1 LHPLIFQYKFSKMDK
16 KRVLYV
22 SQEICPYLPENDLSK
37 ISLQLPKKMTELGN
51 EVRVFMPR
59 FGVINE
65 RRHQLHEVIR
75 LSGINIVI
83 NDLDMPLVIK
93 VASVPQARMQV
104 YFIDNEELFKRK
116 FTHFDDKGNAFDD
129 NDSRMIFFC
138 KGVVETVKKLGW
150 APDIIHCHGWM
161 ASYLPIYLR
170 QYYRDDALFV
180 NSKIIY
186 SGYTY
191 PYDEVLPDSRL
202 KDILGFDGVNG
213 IPSEQLAE
221 SKVDGLQKI
230 GIANSDAILKLGPLS
245 SELEEIIDKSSV
257 PVMSFNQEADDLR
270 QIEQFYEEVVN
281 AESIA

>member
-1 LHPLIFQYKFSKMDK
+1 MEK
-16 KRVLYV
+16 KRILYV
-22 SQEICPYLPENDLSK
+22 SQEISPYLPENDLSK
-37 ISLQLPKKMTELGN
+37 ISLQLPRKMTELGN

-116 FTHFDDKGNAFDD
+116 FTHFDENGKAFAD
-129 NDSRMIFFC
+129 NEHRMVFFC

-161 ASYLPIYLR
+161 ASFLPIYLR
-170 QYYRDDALFV
+170 QYYSDDALFS
-180 NSKIIY
+180 NSKIVY
-186 SGYTY
+186 SSYNY
-191 PYDEVLPDSRL
+191 PYEDVVSANAMS
-202 KDILGFDGVNG
+202 DILSFDGVNG
-213 IPSEQLAE
+213 ISKDKL
-221 SKVDGLQKI
+221 SNLKVDQLQSI
-230 GIANSDAILKLGPLS
+230 GIENSDAVLRLGHSGDMITKLI
-245 SELEEIIDKSSV
+245 EDKQL
-257 PVMSFNQEADDLR
+257 PVLDYQFEVDDLKKI
-270 QIEQFYEEVVN
+270 QTFYEEVVTE
-281 AESIA
+281 ESVA

>member
-1 LHPLIFQYKFSKMDK
+1 MEK
-16 KRVLYV
+16 KRILYV

-37 ISLQLPKKMTELGN
+37 ISLQLPKKMTEMGH

-83 NDLDMPLVIK
+83 NDLDMPLIIK

-116 FTHFDDKGNAFDD
+116 FTHFDENGEAFAD
-129 NDSRMIFFC
+129 NEHRMIFFC

-150 APDIIHCHGWM
+150 APDVIHCHGWM
-161 ASYLPIYLR
+161 ASFLPTYLR
-170 QYYRDDALFV
+170 QYYKDDALFA

-186 SGYTY
+186 SSYSY
-191 PYDEVLPDSRL
+191 PYDTVLSG
-202 KDILGFDGVNG
+202 KHIHDILAFDGVNG
-213 IPSEQLAE
+213 IPSKDL
-221 SKVDGLQKI
+221 KKPFVDKLQII
-230 GIANSDAILKLGPLS
+230 GIGTADAVMKLGRNSDDINAFIEEKNIPV
-245 SELEEIIDKSSV
+245 LE
-257 PVMSFNQEADDLR
+257 FNQESDDLKKI
-270 QIEQFYEEVVN
+270 QQFYEEVVSE
-281 AESIA
+281 ESLA

>member
-1 LHPLIFQYKFSKMDK
+1 MEK

-83 NDLDMPLVIK
+83 NDIDMPLVIK

-116 FTHFDDKGNAFDD
+116 FTHFNDKGDAFED

-150 APDIIHCHGWM
+150 APDVIHCHGWM
-161 ASYLPIYLR
+161 ASFLPIYIR
-170 QYYRDDALFV
+170 QYYKDDALFA
-180 NSKIIY
+180 NSKIVF

-191 PYDEVLPDSRL
+191 PYENVLPNSNLSEIL
-202 KDILGFDGVNG
+202 KFDGVNG
-213 IPSEQLAE
+213 VSEDQLK
-221 SKVDGLQKI
+221 SSRVDSLQGI
-230 GIANSDAILKLGPLS
+230 GIANSDAVLKLGALDQD
-245 SELEEIIDKSSV
+245 LESIIESASV
-257 PVMSFNQEADDLR
+257 PVLRFNHESDDLR
-270 QIEQFYEEVVN
+270 IIENFYEEVVN
-281 AESIA
+281 AESLA